1 MSKNTEKPIPQSSP
15 SSEPAKDPTQTQ
27 LVKEESGQSAE
38 QPNGVPAA
46 ENVENTTREAEI
58 VETESD
64 RTKKQMEEA
73 AKEQRLNRSTDWEE
87 DYDEDDFYG
96 EGDKNK
102 EFLIPGKY
110 KEMPGIVVVE
120 QKRLIKVE
128 GIEKLQ
134 AVDSQIPYQV
144 FTTQVFENLNRK
156 NPQGQ
161 TAFDLQGIKVRV
173 LHQTEPKKIEKKK
186 K

>member
-1 MSKNTEKPIPQSSP
+1 
-15 SSEPAKDPTQTQ
+15 
-27 LVKEESGQSAE
+27 
-38 QPNGVPAA
+38 
-46 ENVENTTREAEI
+46 
-58 VETESD
+58 
-64 RTKKQMEEA
+64 MEEA